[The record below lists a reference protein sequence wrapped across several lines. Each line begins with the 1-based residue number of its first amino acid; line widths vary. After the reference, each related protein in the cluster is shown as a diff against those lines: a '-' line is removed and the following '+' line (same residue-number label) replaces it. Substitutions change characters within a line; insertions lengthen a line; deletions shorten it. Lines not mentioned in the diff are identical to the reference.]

1 MFTQLQTDGEG
12 DREGKRQWNPETYKQ
27 INNNVGDFKLKLR
40 FSPSLGRCKQ
50 YNIYNQQQL
59 HSGGVGR

>member
-12 DREGKRQWNPETYKQ
+12 GKRQWNPETYKQ

-40 FSPSLGRCKQ
+40 FSLSLSLGRCKQ

-59 HSGGVGR
+59 HSGGVAR